1 MNKFHQLNPE
11 NRNKNVQ
18 QFTSLAAESPQAH
31 IFENRRRSSPFFS
44 RSFENDCHTLI
55 IEVSSFLGQHPRN
68 DVFPYLVNSM
78 ETQWRIQGRGPG
90 GAPPLFL
97 DQTEARRAENCFWR
111 PPPPYLRVWMTAPPP
126 YLKVWIWL
134 GTGNMNIALLISVM
148 FPPCGNML
156 IYFSMYATRFRS
168 VMFPY
173 RKRTIK
179 FPSHFCYYISVL
191 SSLSL
196 FMVWHLIL
204 LTICVVKTLLVF
216 PDFNRL
222 NMACTPFATLQA
234 NVGIC
239 SQRYLELLII
249 RHVFKSKIKS
259 ISFDNKCHSF
269 CN

>member
-90 GAPPLFL
+90 GPPPLFL

-111 PPPPYLRVWMTAPPP
+111 PPPPLSKGLDDRTPTLSQGLDLAWHW
-126 YLKVWIWL
+126 KHEH
-134 GTGNMNIALLISVM
+134 SVA
-148 FPPCGNML
+148 
-156 IYFSMYATRFRS
+156 Y
-168 VMFPY
+168 
-173 RKRTIK
+173 
-179 FPSHFCYYISVL
+179 
-191 SSLSL
+191 
-196 FMVWHLIL
+196 
-204 LTICVVKTLLVF
+204 
-216 PDFNRL
+216 
-222 NMACTPFATLQA
+222 
-234 NVGIC
+234 
-239 SQRYLELLII
+239 I
-249 RHVFKSKIKS
+249 RHVSALWKHAYLLFDVRDTFPFRHVSIPETNDQVSVTFLLLHFRSFFFKSFHGLAPNSSYNLRGKDSLS
-259 ISFDNKCHSF
+259 IPRLQSTKYGLHSF
-269 CN
+269 RYSASKCWNMLPEVLRTADH